1 MIEIKDIKTA
11 VAGVLQKNGY
21 SVVASEVQEGFERP
35 ACFVEVLPVS
45 VTLEN
50 RFTEL
55 VTVGVEISYHL
66 VLETREELITNAE
79 NMKHIFLYSPLAV
92 KDRFLSVN
100 EITFDAD
107 KSALIIYFE
116 IEYLQETETAN
127 EQLPKME
134 NLNERVVT
142 ESYGTSSNTD

>member
-1 MIEIKDIKTA
+1 MIEIKDIQTA
-11 VAGVLQKNGY
+11 AVGVLQKNGY
-21 SVVASEVQEGFERP
+21 GVVASEVQEGFERP

-79 NMKHIFLYSPLAV
+79 NIKRIFLYAPLAV

-107 KSALIIYFE
+107 KSTLIAYFE
-116 IEYLQETETAN
+116 LEYLQETQTTDET
-127 EQLPKME
+127 LPKMK

>member
-66 VLETREELITNAE
+66 VLETSEELITNAE
-79 NMKHIFLYSPLAV
+79 NIKRIFLYAPLAV

-100 EITFDAD
+100 EITFDAN
-107 KSALIIYFE
+107 KSTLIAYFE
-116 IEYLQETETAN
+116 LEYLQETQTTDET
-127 EQLPKME
+127 LPKMK

>member
-1 MIEIKDIKTA
+1 MIEIKDIQTA
-11 VAGVLQKNGY
+11 AVGVLQKNGY

-35 ACFVEVLPVS
+35 VCFIEVLPVS

-55 VTVGVEISYHL
+55 VTVGVEISYHPET
-66 VLETREELITNAE
+66 ETREELITNAE

>member
-79 NMKHIFLYSPLAV
+79 NMKHIFLYAPLAV

-107 KSALIIYFE
+107 KSALIAYFE
-116 IEYLQETETAN
+116 LEYLQETQTTDET
-127 EQLPKME
+127 LPKMK

>member
-1 MIEIKDIKTA
+1 MIEIKDIQTA
-11 VAGVLQKNGY
+11 AAGVLQKNGY

-55 VTVGVEISYHL
+55 VTVGVEISYHPET
-66 VLETREELITNAE
+66 ETREELITNADK
-79 NMKHIFLYSPLAV
+79 MKHIFLYAPFAV

-107 KSALIIYFE
+107 KSALIAYFE
-116 IEYLQETETAN
+116 LEYLQETQTTDET
-127 EQLPKME
+127 LPKMK
-134 NLNERVVT
+134 NLNERPAIK
-142 ESYGTSSNTD
+142 SQ

>member
-1 MIEIKDIKTA
+1 MIEIKDIQTA
-11 VAGVLQKNGY
+11 AAGILQENGY

-35 ACFVEVLPVS
+35 VCFIEVLPVS

-55 VTVGVEISYHL
+55 VTVGVEISYHPET
-66 VLETREELITNAE
+66 ETREELITNADKI
-79 NMKHIFLYSPLAV
+79 KHIFLYAPFAV

-107 KSALIIYFE
+107 KSTLIAYFE
-116 IEYLQETETAN
+116 LEYLQETQTTDET
-127 EQLPKME
+127 LPKMK

>member
-21 SVVASEVQEGFERP
+21 SVVASEVQEGFERSV
-35 ACFVEVLPVS
+35 CFIEVLPVS

-55 VTVGVEISYHL
+55 VIVGVEISYHPKT
-66 VLETREELITNAE
+66 ETREELITNAE

-107 KSALIIYFE
+107 KSTLIAYFE
-116 IEYLQETETAN
+116 LEYLQETQTTDET
-127 EQLPKME
+127 LPKMK

>member
-11 VAGVLQKNGY
+11 VAGVLQENGY
-21 SVVASEVQEGFERP
+21 SVVASEVQEGFERSV
-35 ACFVEVLPVS
+35 CFIEVLPVS

-79 NMKHIFLYSPLAV
+79 NMKHIFLYAPLAV

-107 KSALIIYFE
+107 KSTLIAYFE
-116 IEYLQETETAN
+116 LEYLQETQTTDET
-127 EQLPKME
+127 LPKMK
-134 NLNERVVT
+134 NLNENKNKQR
-142 ESYGTSSNTD
+142 

>member
-1 MIEIKDIKTA
+1 MIEIKDIQTA
-11 VAGVLQKNGY
+11 AAGILQENGY

-35 ACFVEVLPVS
+35 VCFIEVLPVS

-55 VTVGVEISYHL
+55 VTVGVEISYHPET
-66 VLETREELITNAE
+66 ETREELITNAE
-79 NMKHIFLYSPLAV
+79 NIKRIFLYAPLAV

-107 KSALIIYFE
+107 KSALIAYFE
-116 IEYLQETETAN
+116 LEYLQETQTTDET
-127 EQLPKME
+127 LPKMK